1 MSRRNRPSAIPRW
14 IILPCLAGL
23 VVQSG
28 CTSAITTAYLRDAWW
43 ESADHAEESSAVA
56 ESPGAAAD
64 DDGEPRPSSTGRTD
78 DPQADAT
85 RRTAA
90 IEEAVARLS
99 RLGTLDDTARATLID
114 TLRRTQQ
121 EDWPVVIEAFS
132 ETLAAAGPAAGQSV
146 PHVVAKAATEVADE
160 TVPASAAASPAD
172 SAPVALPQAVTP
184 SASPDVAVAGTA
196 TSDPLPPEPA
206 PAPADEAAATL
217 ATPPAGPAET
227 VPTARPAL
235 AVQNV
240 AFASRVRA
248 WGDLDR
254 FPVDRFRPGQE
265 LILYFELENLSAGE
279 SPAGHTTCI
288 DTVIRLVGPAGEVVH
303 DWSFEPIAETRKNR
317 RRDYFARYLVRIPEG
332 SPAGACRLELTVT
345 DTLAG
350 TSTRT
355 EMPLEVA
362 GE

>member
-1 MSRRNRPSAIPRW
+1 MSRRNPPSGIPCW
-14 IILPCLAGL
+14 IILPCLAVL
-23 VVQSG
+23 LQSG

-43 ESADHAEESSAVA
+43 ETADHAEESSAVA
-56 ESPGAAAD
+56 EPADTAASD
-64 DDGEPRPSSTGRTD
+64 DREPRPSSTGRAD

-85 RRTAA
+85 RRAAA

-132 ETLAAAGPAAGQSV
+132 ETLAAAGPAAGPSV
-146 PHVVAKAATEVADE
+146 PHVVAKAATEMPDE
-160 TVPASAAASPAD
+160 TVPATAAANPGDAAPA
-172 SAPVALPQAVTP
+172 ALPATVQP
-184 SASPDVAVAGTA
+184 SATPDVAVASTA
-196 TSDPLPPEPA
+196 QSDPVPPEPA
-206 PAPADEAAATL
+206 PASADDATPTPAKPAAA
-217 ATPPAGPAET
+217 PAET
-227 VPTARPAL
+227 VPVARPPL
-235 AVQNV
+235 AVQNA

-288 DTVIRLVGPAGEVVH
+288 DTVIRLVGPAGEAIH

-317 RRDYFARYLVRIPEG
+317 RRDYFARYVVRIPEG
-332 SPAGACRLELTVT
+332 SPAGKCRLELTVT

-350 TSTRT
+350 TSTQT
-355 EMPLEVA
+355 AVPLEVA